1 MAENFI
7 TAAVILTEL
16 AGFGTV
22 VGIIVYLTVTS
33 SPKLMNRFANL
44 GVSIGTY
51 DYRGYAINYNLYG
64 RKEFS
69 VCHFGHDWEFK
80 TIRGATDFV
89 DSLIDNKEIRKAR
102 QKFVTVK

>member
-1 MAENFI
+1 MTENLLNTTF
-7 TAAVILTEL
+7 VLTEL
-16 AGFGTV
+16 AAFGTI
-22 VGIIVYLTVTS
+22 VGIIVYLAVTS

-51 DYRGYAINYNLYG
+51 DYRGYAISYNLYG

-69 VCHFGHDWEFK
+69 VCYLGNVWKFK

-89 DSLIDNKEIRKAR
+89 DSMIDAQENRKAR
-102 QKFVTVK
+102 QGFITAK